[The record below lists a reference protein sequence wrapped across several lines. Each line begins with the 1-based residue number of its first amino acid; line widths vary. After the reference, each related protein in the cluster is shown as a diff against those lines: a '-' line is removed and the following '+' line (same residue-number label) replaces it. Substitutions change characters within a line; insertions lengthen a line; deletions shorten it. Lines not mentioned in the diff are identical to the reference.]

1 VDAVLTARP
10 RRVVVGMRDPDPR
23 TAGRGIRRLR
33 RAGIEVEVGVEEQA
47 CRALNR
53 GFISRVERGRPFSV
67 LKLAA
72 SLDGRIAT
80 RTAASRWITGPAAR
94 VEVHRL
100 RARADAVVVGSRT
113 VLADDPRLTAR
124 RGERTLRAPLRVVV
138 DSRLRTPPTAA
149 LVEPGLSCILTT
161 RAAAARRRAALERA
175 GAQVVDVRQR
185 RGRVDLR
192 AAWRVLALRGVND
205 LLVEGG
211 GGLAA
216 ALLREGL
223 IDRIHL
229 YVAPLLIGAD
239 GHAVLESL
247 DVDVLSD
254 APRARNARVRRVGA
268 DWCFTWDPEND

>member
-1 VDAVLTARP
+1 
-10 RRVVVGMRDPDPR
+10 M
-23 TAGRGIRRLR
+23 
-33 RAGIEVEVGVEEQA
+33 
-47 CRALNR
+47 
-53 GFISRVERGRPFSV
+53 
-67 LKLAA
+67 AA
-72 SLDGRIAT
+72 SLGGHFERIDAIDVLGE
-80 RTAASRWITGPAAR
+80 SRPLFALLSQELAEQDLALLPP
-94 VEVHRL
+94 EV
-100 RARADAVVVGSRT
+100 
-113 VLADDPRLTAR
+113 
-124 RGERTLRAPLRVVV
+124 
-138 DSRLRTPPTAA
+138 